1 MSKGEG
7 LTLLWP
13 VLPLAC
19 TRFLLGEDHKV
30 QVNTL
35 YIRRD
40 GISILGTDRHG
51 LYPWHMQQQRSSLV
65 PALASNGQLDLVLL
79 CLTELVHPCT
89 ADLYLEGCGSPVR
102 VHRCLSDTRL
112 KISDQAVAIP

>member
-1 MSKGEG
+1 MPDISREG
-7 LTLLWP
+7 TAIADADP
-13 VLPLAC
+13 
-19 TRFLLGEDHKV
+19 
-30 QVNTL
+30 
-35 YIRRD
+35 
-40 GISILGTDRHG
+40 HG

-79 CLTELVHPCT
+79 RLAELVHPCT
-89 ADLYLEGCGSPVR
+89 ADLHLEGCGSPVR